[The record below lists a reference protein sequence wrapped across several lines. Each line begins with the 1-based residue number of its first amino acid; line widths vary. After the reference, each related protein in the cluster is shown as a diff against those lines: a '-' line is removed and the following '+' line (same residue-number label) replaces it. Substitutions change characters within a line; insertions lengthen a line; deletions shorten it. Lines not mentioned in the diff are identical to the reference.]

1 LDQESLKLAPTFAFI
16 DPFGYKGLPLELIAR
31 IMANPRCECLI
42 NFMYESFTRHAN
54 KERVQP
60 EFDLL
65 FATTEWRDI
74 LKVEDSRERYHL
86 AVSLYRQ
93 QLMKRGGVKYARTF
107 AMFDRFNQPEY
118 VLFFGTN
125 SPKGLSV
132 MKGAM
137 WKADRLGGQ
146 FFSDWT
152 DTNQTVLFDPGQ
164 QQGLRY
170 ELQRRF
176 AGKGFMRIEELSDFV
191 LFETAYS
198 ETSHLK
204 QLTLMPMEKERVI
217 EVQGTRGRRIGH
229 YPDGTRIRF
238 L

>member
-1 LDQESLKLAPTFAFI
+1 
-16 DPFGYKGLPLELIAR
+16 
-31 IMANPRCECLI
+31 
-42 NFMYESFTRHAN
+42 
-54 KERVQP
+54 
-60 EFDLL
+60 
-65 FATTEWRDI
+65 
-74 LKVEDSRERYHL
+74 
-86 AVSLYRQ
+86 
-93 QLMKRGGVKYARTF
+93 
-107 AMFDRFNQPEY
+107 
-118 VLFFGTN
+118 
-125 SPKGLSV
+125 
-132 MKGAM
+132 M